1 MSIIL
6 TLPIFSAN
14 RYLMPVSRGKHL
26 SIMNT
31 KEASAY
37 KAQVRAAALAAGFQK
52 ITGRVKVELWMFP
65 ARPKDWE
72 TRMRKLGAHWDD
84 SVRAIDADN
93 ITKLLLDGLKD
104 TAFGDDKTV
113 FQLLVQRMEPDDKP
127 ARIVVRISPIVVEQP
142 QAALL

>member
-1 MSIIL
+1 MSIVM

-31 KEASAY
+31 KEATEY
-37 KAQVRAAALAAGFQK
+37 KAQVRAAALAGGFDK
-52 ITGRVKVELWMFP
+52 ITGRVKVELWMYP
-65 ARPKDWE
+65 NRPKDWQA
-72 TRMRKLGAHWDD
+72 RMRKLGAQWDD

-104 TAFGDDKTV
+104 SVFGDDKTV
-113 FQLLVQRMEPDDKP
+113 FQLVVMRMEPDEKP
-127 ARIVVRISPIVVEQP
+127 ARLVVRISAIAAQQP
-142 QAALL
+142 QEKLL